1 MHIHIV
7 NSVKGGAGKSTVVC
21 KLAISLMCGINRM
34 TRESGQGLERHS
46 VSKNQKRVCIIDV
59 DLLGTSWE
67 YTFGRSIV
75 NASPHGQ
82 YFAIYLNDLIADYS
96 HYEPFDFIRKIR
108 VLVDNVTEVELDVIM
123 CNPLQS
129 AKNRFKVPGKSA
141 MPDIQLDRFS
151 ECITKL
157 IKKMEKD
164 RYDHIIFDMPP
175 NSDPYSD
182 KIFNQ
187 FLDHHSP
194 YPVALYMVSTY
205 DVAHIQSTMEW
216 YGSLQSEHDSLR
228 VVTKNDS
235 LPATKRDD
243 GGSANLSAKIQWLK
257 NTKYKF
263 FIVFNNNYG
272 LDRINGSDMS
282 HKLSVLESTTLQ
294 KLLPEYPYYFMDYDS
309 LYSSS
314 KSELMFSTYR
324 RDIAINNT
332 MDFENFY
339 LFHELKW
346 TRKQEYEV

>member
-1 MHIHIV
+1 
-7 NSVKGGAGKSTVVC
+7 
-21 KLAISLMCGINRM
+21 M

-46 VSKNQKRVCIIDV
+46 VSKNQKKVCIIDV

-67 YTFGRSIV
+67 YTFGRSIMNV
-75 NASPHGQ
+75 SPNGQ
-82 YFAIYLNDLIADYS
+82 YSAIYLNDLIADYS
-96 HYEPFDFIRKIR
+96 HYISFDFIRKIR
-108 VLVDNVTEVELDVIM
+108 VLVDNVTAVELDVIM

-129 AKNRFKVPGKSA
+129 AKNRFKVPGESA

-157 IKKMEKD
+157 IKKLKEEG
-164 RYDHIIFDMPP
+164 YDHIIFDMPP

-182 KIFNQ
+182 KIFDQ

-194 YPVALYMVSTY
+194 YHVALYMVSTY

-216 YGSLQSEHDSLR
+216 YNAFRSENDSLR
-228 VVTKNDS
+228 QVTKES
-235 LPATKRDD
+235 PLPKTQRDD
-243 GGSANLSAKIQWLK
+243 GFTKNLFAKIQWLK
-257 NTKYKF
+257 QSKYKF

-282 HKLSVLESTTLQ
+282 HKLSILESTTLPE
-294 KLLPEYPYYFMDYDS
+294 LLPEFPYYFMDYDS

-346 TRKQEYEV
+346 ARKQEYEA